1 MHVRGNLSLRK
12 LSSSIGAA
20 AEGAEVYAYVAT
32 SIALQDGELVQTG
45 CGPNFAGDCITLC
58 TCMHQMRAYK
68 TPEQWQRGIYW
79 IAGFTS
85 RTREYGGC
93 NWLVYLMKVG
103 EAYASHYDLVEAFRR
118 NGRTATLEAKFAH
131 LHRRGDVFKPLE
143 ISSSRRDQRFV
154 AARYRPPIKEHR
166 HENGY
171 EHDIDYF
178 WQGLRRPALLVGD
191 VHQSY
196 RWPWPTIRKSSKV
209 QLPRGNPKYSLASF
223 VDALET

>member
-1 MHVRGNLSLRK
+1 
-12 LSSSIGAA
+12 
-20 AEGAEVYAYVAT
+20 
-32 SIALQDGELVQTG
+32 
-45 CGPNFAGDCITLC
+45 
-58 TCMHQMRAYK
+58 
-68 TPEQWQRGIYW
+68 
-79 IAGFTS
+79 
-85 RTREYGGC
+85 
-93 NWLVYLMKVG
+93 MKVG